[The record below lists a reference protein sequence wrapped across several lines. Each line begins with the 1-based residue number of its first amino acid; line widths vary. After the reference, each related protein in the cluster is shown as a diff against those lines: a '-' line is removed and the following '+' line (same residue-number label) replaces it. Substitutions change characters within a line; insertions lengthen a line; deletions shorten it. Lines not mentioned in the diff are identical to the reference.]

1 MPSFTPHTITKISP
15 FLTNLHQIATNGYAV
30 ADGEYK
36 IGLRSVAAPVYNYR
50 EEMICAIGI
59 IGLFRST
66 HSTEFAG
73 VITRVK
79 EAATQLSNA
88 IGYRR

>member
-36 IGLRSVAAPVYNYR
+36 IGLRSVAAPVFNHKGQMTY
-50 EEMICAIGI
+50 AVGI

-66 HSTEFAG
+66 HSAEFET
-73 VITRVK
+73 VIANVK
-79 EAATQLSNA
+79 ETASSLSQA
-88 IGYRR
+88 LGFRL